1 MKPNTLDKLIGYV
14 APAAGLRRIAARAG
28 LQRMAERESVAD
40 QRMGRYE
47 GAKTGKRTVGWLSSG
62 ASANAEIG
70 VDLARLR
77 ERSRE
82 LIRNNH
88 FAAKAVQSWKSAV
101 VGAGINA
108 RFADPVIQAVWD
120 AWQRRCSADGLAHF
134 AAVQA
139 MVCQTVFESGECLVR
154 FRRRRYADGL
164 RPAFQVQVLEPDYLD
179 LDLTKSVTGG
189 YIIQGVEFNLIG
201 QRVAYWLYGQHPGD
215 VLTTGV
221 RGGMPL
227 TSQRIDAAEVIHV
240 FDPTRPGQVR
250 GVPRLAPVM
259 LVMRDLDDWEDS
271 ELVRKKTES
280 TVAMGV
286 TSPEGDSF
294 QFGSEV
300 FDAAGNRVTA
310 MEPGMILKLKP
321 GEDVKFNQ
329 PAYAGGYEAYKVS
342 RTQDIAAGVSMPFE
356 VLTGNYSK
364 SNYSSSRMG
373 VVDYGRGVSAHQ
385 WNLMIPVLC
394 DGVAGWFSREM
405 ERFENVADIALPEW
419 DPPAFDLL
427 DRESEAK
434 ADQTMLQIGTMT
446 FAQAAAR
453 QGYDPR
459 QQLDEIAEYAQ
470 QLKDAGVDFFGGK
483 QSAQPDQ
490 KNEPAPASK

>member
-1 MKPNTLDKLIGYV
+1 MTPNTLDKLIGYV
-14 APAAGLRRIAARAG
+14 APRAGLRRMAAR
-28 LQRMAERESVAD
+28 VASE
-40 QRMGRYE
+40 QLARYD
-47 GAKTGKRTVGWLSSG
+47 GAKTGKRTAGWLSSG
-62 ASANAEIG
+62 ASANAEIS
-70 VDLARLR
+70 VDLVKLR

-101 VGAGINA
+101 IGAGINA
-108 RFADPVIQAVWD
+108 RYSDPKIQAAWD
-120 AWQRRCSADGLAHF
+120 AWQRSCSADGLAHF

-154 FRRRRYADGL
+154 YRQRRYADGL
-164 RPAFQVQVLEPDYLD
+164 QPPFQIQVLEPDYLD
-179 LDLTKSVTGG
+179 LGLTKTVEGG
-189 YIIQGVEFNLIG
+189 YIIQGVEFNKFG
-201 QRVAYWLYGQHPGD
+201 QRVAYWLFGQHPGD
-215 VLTTGV
+215 VLNTGV
-221 RGGMPL
+221 RNGLSM
-227 TSQRIDAAEVIHV
+227 TAQRVPAAEVLHI
-240 FDPTRPGQVR
+240 FEPSRPGQVR

-280 TVAMGV
+280 TVAIGI
-286 TSPEGDSF
+286 TSPEGDDF

-300 FDAAGNRVTA
+300 FDASGNRVTS

-342 RTQDIAAGVSMPFE
+342 RTQDLAAGVAMPFE

-373 VVDYGRGVSAHQ
+373 VVDYGRNVSAHQ

-394 DGVAGWFSREM
+394 DGVAGWFAREM
-405 ERFENVADIALPEW
+405 QQFENVPGIALPEW

-459 QQLDEIAEYAQ
+459 KQLDEIAEYAQ

-483 QSAQPDQ
+483 QNAQA
-490 KNEPAPASK
+490 KNEPAPAQ